1 MYRTNAQSR
10 AMEQAFVNRSTPYV
24 LVGGVG
30 FYKRREVKD
39 MLAYLRLIHNPD
51 DRVSFERI
59 INVPARG
66 IGKKSLG
73 AFLDW
78 VSDAGMTIGEALNR
92 LYYDDPTPLSKA
104 AEKKFRAFAELLF
117 NWQEMAKV
125 GDLVNMFD
133 NITAQTRYAIH
144 LDGTSNL
151 PEEAAERADN
161 VRELRGLLEYAME
174 YEQPLHEFLAEQSL
188 VADVDTLKDGA
199 DAVTLMTLH
208 SAKGL
213 EFPVVFITGL
223 ETGILP
229 HFRAFEELDGISE
242 ERRLFYVGVTRAK
255 QSVFLSYAFRRALYS
270 GGGSL
275 SRPSEFLAD
284 LPRHLLDG
292 SPLTLANLNKAR
304 SLESQTRWDNAA
316 SSDSRLER
324 DLKSNTVAPSDS
336 KIRSKIIPLPG
347 IKPAAKNDPP
357 FTVGANVSHPKFGN
371 GKVIGIENKGE
382 IVSVLFDDHGP
393 KKIFADA
400 EGFRALEE

>member
-1 MYRTNAQSR
+1 
-10 AMEQAFVNRSTPYV
+10 
-24 LVGGVG
+24 
-30 FYKRREVKD
+30 

-59 INVPARG
+59 VNVPARG

-78 VSDAGMTIGEALNR
+78 VAGAGTTIGEALSS
-92 LYYDDPTPLSKA
+92 LYYGDPTPLSTA
-104 AEKKFRAFAELLF
+104 VEKKFRAFSELIF
-117 NWQEMAKV
+117 TWQEMAKI
-125 GDLVNMFD
+125 GELVTMFD
-133 NITAQTRYAIH
+133 AVTAQTRYYIH
-144 LDGTSNL
+144 LDESSNL
-151 PEEAAERADN
+151 PEEGAERADN

-188 VADVDTLKDGA
+188 VADVDTLKDNN

-213 EFPVVFITGL
+213 EFPAVFITGL

-255 QSVFLSYAFRRALYS
+255 QRLFMSYAFRRALYS
-270 GGGSL
+270 GGGAL

-304 SLESQTRWDNAA
+304 SLESQTRWDDAA
-316 SSDSRLER
+316 PSPSRLER
-324 DLKSNTVAPSDS
+324 DLQSGAVTPSDS
-336 KIRSKIIPLPG
+336 KIRSKIIPFPG
-347 IKPAAKNDPP
+347 IKPAAKSDTP
-357 FTVGANVSHPKFGN
+357 FTVGANVSHPKFGY
-371 GKVIGIENKGE
+371 GKVIGVENNGE

-400 EGFRALEE
+400 QGFNVTPE